1 MTHHRA
7 VGCTEEAWTSAE
19 ASTHDLSLV
28 QVPRDVLRALGRGDL
43 ESAARLSDVGLTE
56 YIAGPD
62 CRWLWALRAEQ
73 VARTPADHVWVTR
86 MAVDRGTGAVVGLA
100 GFHGAPD
107 DRGMVEIGYR
117 IDPDHRRR
125 GHARAALEIMLDVGR
140 ADPRVAVVRATVSPD
155 NRPSRALLDQYGFVE
170 VGEQWDEEDGLE
182 TILEIPA

>member
-1 MTHHRA
+1 M
-7 VGCTEEAWTSAE
+7 GCTEEPWTTAE
-19 ASTHDLSLV
+19 GSTSGLSLV
-28 QVPRDVLRALGRGDL
+28 QVPRDVLQALGRGDL
-43 ESAARLSDVGLTE
+43 ESAGRLSDVGLTA

-62 CRWLWALRAEQ
+62 CRWLWALRADQ

-86 MAVDRGTGAVVGLA
+86 WVVERHSDSVVGLA

-117 IDPDHRRR
+117 IDPDQRRR
-125 GHARAALEIMLDVGR
+125 GHARTALEIMLDVAR

-155 NRPSRALLDQYGFVE
+155 NRPSRALLDQYGFVA